1 MTERLS
7 YYDRQIALWHVRA
20 YPSLKKE
27 FELQRKTIA
36 SAMPS
41 PSADKPAPSGNG
53 TADSTAAK
61 AERIEK
67 LYESRQYARIRAVEQ
82 ALDASGR
89 DIRGK
94 AERQKLRSALLL
106 NCTDRKTYPFHRLG
120 LDFVSQRDFFRRRDR
135 FLLDVL
141 YHLQNG
147 TAPR

>member
-1 MTERLS
+1 MAETLS
-7 YYDRQIALWHVRA
+7 YYDRQIALWNVRA
-20 YPSLKKE
+20 YPSLKKA
-27 FELQRKTIA
+27 FDLQRRAIA

-41 PSADKPAPSGNG
+41 PSADKPAPSGNSVS
-53 TADSTAAK
+53 DSTTAK

-67 LYESRQYARIRAVEQ
+67 LYESREYARIRAVEQ
-82 ALDASGR
+82 ALDAAGK

>member
-1 MTERLS
+1 MTDKLN

-20 YPSLKKE
+20 YPSLKKA
-27 FELQRKTIA
+27 FDLQRKAIS

-41 PSADKPAPSGNG
+41 PSADKPAPSGG
-53 TADSTAAK
+53 SVSDSTVTK

-67 LYESRQYARIRAVEQ
+67 LYESREYARIRAVES
-82 ALDASGR
+82 ALDASGK

-120 LDFVSQRDFFRRRDR
+120 VDFVSQRDFFRRRDR

-141 YHLQNG
+141 RRLQNG